1 MKINN
6 TRYFALLVFV
16 LVACNKGPDFDAL
29 VPYQEKENSY
39 WGYIDLNG
47 NKKID
52 PKFKNLPGL
61 FYNGYALLEKPDGSF
76 NYIDRKGQ
84 EYERNYIDACDFHEG
99 VAFAVNEGE
108 YPVLLNAKLEEV
120 KILEKVD
127 EVRLPCEGFI
137 CFKNTRGKWGYMNKD
152 GVIVIRPVYDFA
164 GDFSDGLALIGK
176 TEFDTT
182 SENMKEKSFFGYIDT
197 KGDQVIKPTS
207 KYETIS
213 SFSEGLA
220 AYSDGADW
228 GWGYVDKTGK
238 KVIRAK
244 LEWDEVTP
252 FKDGIASVK
261 IGDLWGII
269 DKKGKLVV
277 NPKFEIPPAF
287 ENGLSLGKK
296 DDKYGFINKRGEWVI
311 EPAFGQVI
319 LGFAGRRAFVEKDNY
334 FILIDKKGNQKK
346 NREFYQVGFSHFFEN
361 SVKSD
366 FFDTEAVIDTFIQR
380 MNAGEINGITP
391 KTSLAEVM
399 KKYRLTDKDLPE
411 NSYQTTLEVSKIK
424 MNDEISGTVTI
435 GFNDNISTEI
445 VSRIDEYWYS
455 YNIVTGYKPNNKAVT
470 ESVSFSIDLEGRK
483 EAKAEK
489 LAKDLKSVIELNGFK
504 QDKEKKSTDSWDFY
518 TTDDGPKASIHYS
531 PGSVNLSVM
540 F

>member
-6 TRYFALLVFV
+6 YICFALLVFV
-16 LVACNKGPDFDAL
+16 LLACDKGPDFDAL

-61 FYNGYALLEKPDGSF
+61 FYNGYALIEKPDGSF
-76 NYIDRKGQ
+76 NYIDRKGR

-108 YPVLLNAKLEEV
+108 YPVLLNAKLEEI
-120 KILEKVD
+120 KILVKVD
-127 EVRLPCEGFI
+127 EVRLPCEGLI

-152 GVIVIRPVYDFA
+152 GDIVIQPVYDIA

-182 SENMKEKSFFGYIDT
+182 GENMKKKSLFGYIDA
-197 KGDQVIKPTS
+197 KGVEVIKPTS
-207 KYETIS
+207 RFETIS

-228 GWGYVDKTGK
+228 GWGFLDKTGGK
-238 KVIRAK
+238 AIRAK

-261 IGDLWGII
+261 IEDLWGII
-269 DKKGKLVV
+269 DKRGKLIV
-277 NPKFEIPPAF
+277 NPKFEMAPVF

-296 DDKYGFINKRGEWVI
+296 DDKFGFINKRGEWVI
-311 EPAFGQVI
+311 EPAFRQVI

-334 FILIDKKGNQKK
+334 FVLIDKKGNSKK
-346 NREFYQVGFSHFFEN
+346 KREFYQVGFSHFFEN

-380 MNAGEINGITP
+380 LNAGEINGITP
-391 KTSLAEVM
+391 KTSLVEVM

-411 NSYQTTLEVSKIK
+411 NSWQTDMEVIQIKI
-424 MNDEISGTVTI
+424 NDEISGTITI
-435 GFNDNISTEI
+435 GFDDNITNEI
-445 VSRIDEYWYS
+445 ISRTDEYWYS
-455 YNIVTGYKPNNKAVT
+455 YNIVTGYKPNNKAVAK
-470 ESVSFSIDLEGRK
+470 SVTFNIDLEGRK
-483 EAKAEK
+483 KDKAEE
-489 LAKDLKSVIELNGFK
+489 LAKDVKSVIELNGFK
-504 QDKEKKSTDSWDFY
+504 QDKEKKSANSWDFY
-518 TTDDGPKASIHYS
+518 TTEGGPKATDTT
-531 PGSVNLSVM
+531 VWVQ
-540 F
+540 